1 MASLITIFASLQP
14 NDDGLAAARRPPL
27 AAPADADAGRA
38 MPARGLR
45 LSLAPAA
52 ATQPLVAAVV
62 HPGGAEAPA
71 GAPLVVRVPL
81 PQLAGAPSAEL
92 WQTSGEV
99 STGAHGGV
107 RWSSSEAVLA
117 GALELPAADGAA
129 LEAATCIA
137 YREVLATCAALGYPH
152 LLRVWNVV
160 PAINRL
166 DEGLER
172 YRSFCR
178 GRAEAFE
185 GHHGPLFQSRLCAS
199 SAVGS
204 AAGDLVV
211 WFLASAQRGTPRE
224 NPRQVSAYAYPPC
237 YGPRSPSFARA
248 TRCPAAAG
256 DWLLLSGTA
265 SIVGHRSVHP
275 GDVRRQLDE
284 TLDNLALLA
293 PGGEPPQYQAL
304 KVYVRH
310 PEDLPAVRARLEER
324 LGSALPVL
332 YLQAD
337 ICREELLLEIEGL
350 A

>member
-185 GHHGPLFQSRLCAS
+185 AHHGPLFQSQLCAS
-199 SAVGS
+199 SAIGS
-204 AAGDLVV
+204 AGGDLFV
-211 WFLASAQRGTPRE
+211 WFLASHERGLPRE
-224 NPRQVSAYAYPPC
+224 NPRQVSAYSYPPC

-256 DWLLLSGTA
+256 GALLLSGTA
-265 SIVGHRSVHP
+265 SIVGHKSVHH
-275 GDVRRQLDE
+275 GDVARQVEE
-284 TLDNLALLA
+284 TLDNLEELLPA
-293 PGGEPPQYQAL
+293 ERPSRFEAL
-304 KVYVRH
+304 KVYVRRTS
-310 PEDLPAVRARLEER
+310 DLPTVRAAIAAR
-324 LGSALPVL
+324 LGAALPVL

-337 ICREELLLEIEGL
+337 ICREELLVEIEGV